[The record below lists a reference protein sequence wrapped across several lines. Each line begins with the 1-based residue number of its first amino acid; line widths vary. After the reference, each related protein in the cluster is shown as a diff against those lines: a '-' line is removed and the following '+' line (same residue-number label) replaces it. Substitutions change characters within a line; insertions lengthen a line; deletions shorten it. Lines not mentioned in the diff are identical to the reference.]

1 MKIAHGIYVSFHGN
15 TPYGYYT
22 GTQATIYV
30 GGKQRYSFLT
40 PVAVPSKTSRS
51 INVLHRDSLSGPLND
66 EEEGVRLRLLTFISA
81 VREVLDPFIAEGT
94 LDELSDTT
102 AAERIN
108 QLYKLKQ
115 RKRICPYM
123 HF

>member
-1 MKIAHGIYVSFHGN
+1 MRITDSIYVGLHSN
-15 TPYGYYT
+15 TPYGYYS
-22 GTQATIYV
+22 GVWATIFV
-30 GGKQRYSFLT
+30 GGKKRYSFLT
-40 PVAVPSKTSRS
+40 PVAVPAKMTVS
-51 INVLHRDSLSGPLND
+51 INTLHRSHLSAPLND
-66 EEEGVRLRLLTFISA
+66 EEESARLRLLTFIGA
-81 VREVLDPFIAEGT
+81 VCDVLDPLIAEGS